1 MGYLDQKIT
10 CSLKY
15 LFVGAL
21 CILFSFINTE
31 NLYLNLAI
39 ACTVEIVLF
48 IYFHRIIAK
57 SVLSFA
63 TIFVVILAL
72 FHFGQVF
79 ICGYWNDLI
88 KELKLR
94 IVLKYLS
101 DTDCIHSMRIINIS
115 FVAIFYGI
123 LKNIERE
130 CYNVNNQ
137 IKSTTNE
144 LDKTDMI
151 KAFGIL

>member
-94 IVLKYLS
+94 IVLKYFS

-115 FVAIFYGI
+115 FVAICYGI

-130 CYNVNNQ
+130 CYNVNKQ

-144 LDKTDMI
+144 LYKTDMI

>member
-1 MGYLDQKIT
+1 M
-10 CSLKY
+10 
-15 LFVGAL
+15 
-21 CILFSFINTE
+21 
-31 NLYLNLAI
+31 
-39 ACTVEIVLF
+39 
-48 IYFHRIIAK
+48 
-57 SVLSFA
+57 
-63 TIFVVILAL
+63 
-72 FHFGQVF
+72 
-79 ICGYWNDLI
+79 I